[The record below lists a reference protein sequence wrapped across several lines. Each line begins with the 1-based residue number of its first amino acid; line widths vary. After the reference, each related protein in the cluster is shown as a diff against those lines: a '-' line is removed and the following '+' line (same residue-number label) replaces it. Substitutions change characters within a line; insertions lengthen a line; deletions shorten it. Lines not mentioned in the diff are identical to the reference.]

1 MLKDMHVKWFAVF
14 LSHETLVQAHNFRF
28 AKKNV
33 QLTESAF
40 LTSFEEHFRIALL
53 LHQCW
58 GKWSDCLK
66 LEFAGEHAEKL

>member
-1 MLKDMHVKWFAVF
+1 M
-14 LSHETLVQAHNFRF
+14 
-28 AKKNV
+28 
-33 QLTESAF
+33 TESAS

-66 LEFAGEHAEKL
+66 LEFAEEHAESFEEMESLIYGTLCQD